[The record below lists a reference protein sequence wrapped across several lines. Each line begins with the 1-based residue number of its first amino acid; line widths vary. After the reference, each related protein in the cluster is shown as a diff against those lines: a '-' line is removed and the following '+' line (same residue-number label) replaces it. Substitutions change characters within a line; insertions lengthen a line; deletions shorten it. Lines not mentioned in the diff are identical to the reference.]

1 MDGIIDDRKSL
12 YRWSIHW
19 NGTYLTTHNR
29 VLGTLVNYTTIAL
42 YRFIQ
47 LIREYNNMSPSQTF
61 LFQQYQYDRRSYYN
75 TVPCGFTWYNHIHIR
90 SPNIRV
96 TLTVTGTVCRGVWL
110 RKFTISTSQWPI
122 IMCIPTAPAKKVT
135 IQDTFNLA
143 RLLDV

>member
-1 MDGIIDDRKSL
+1 MELSMIANPCIDGLSIGMDHISQLTTESL
-12 YRWSIHW
+12 VPWSITPPLHC
-19 NGTYLTTHNR
+19 
-29 VLGTLVNYTTIAL
+29 IAL
-42 YRFIQ
+42 FNFSGNTTTCHHHK
-47 LIREYNNMSPSQTF
+47 LSF
-61 LFQQYQYDRRSYYN
+61 FQQYQYDRRSYYN